1 MGRGHCGAMHR
12 MSGLLIGEQSRIQ
25 EPKKNVMFSPISKHL
40 ALLTCLFLVACG
52 GDTTDADLKAA
63 EDQQAQEAAAEG
75 KIECALAGGTTFN
88 RNCTT
93 ERVSGPEGQML
104 VLRSPDG
111 GFRRFKILT
120 DGRGLAPADGID
132 PDFKIKVLAGGM
144 IEVRSGD
151 DIYRLP
157 AAIKGGVAK

>member
-1 MGRGHCGAMHR
+1 
-12 MSGLLIGEQSRIQ
+12 
-25 EPKKNVMFSPISKHL
+25 MFSPISKRA
-40 ALLTCLFLVACG
+40 ALLASLFLAGCG

-63 EDQQAQEAAAEG
+63 EEQQAKDAAAEG
-75 KIECALAGGTTFN
+75 RIECALAGSTIFE

-104 VLRSPDG
+104 VIRNAQG

-132 PDFKIKVLAGGM
+132 PDFKLTVKSGGM
-144 IEVRSGD
+144 IEVRSAD

-157 AAIKGGVAK
+157 ADIKGAAAK